1 MMELKEEMVSQK
13 TVYEGYIVNV
23 RMDKAKLMDGRIANR
38 EVVSHPGAVAVFA
51 MDEEGNVILVRQFR
65 YAMGEVVLELPAG
78 KLEPGEDPADSGL
91 RELEEE
97 TGLVPKIYEPMGC
110 IYSSPGIFEEKI
122 HLFFARDL
130 VQGPDHPDDGEFVE
144 VVRIPYAQL
153 VDMAARGEIKD
164 SKTLAGILKASLLL
178 KEKQG

>member
-1 MMELKEEMVSQK
+1 MMELKEEMVSQQ

-51 MDEEGNVILVRQFR
+51 MDEADNVILVRQFR

-91 RELEEE
+91 RELAEE
-97 TGLVPKIYEPMGC
+97 TGLIPKTYEPMGC

-122 HLFFARDL
+122 HLFFAKDL
-130 VQGPDHPDDGEFVE
+130 VQGPVHPDDGEFVE
-144 VVRIPYAQL
+144 VVRIPYGEL

-178 KEKQG
+178 GKQG